1 MRLFT
6 VNLCLKDW
14 PCLVVGGGTVAIPK
28 AKRMIEAGAKVTVIA
43 PDIKEE
49 LPGATLIRR
58 EGRIEDLEGMRLA
71 MFATSDRELNARLYQ
86 EALRRGILAA
96 AVDDLD
102 NCDFYMPAVMTRGD
116 LEIAVSTSGTCP
128 AYSVWVRD
136 RLAELVDDSYGT
148 ALAWFAGLRERLRPI
163 PMGRR
168 GALYRALLGRDFLS
182 RFRKGEVDA
191 WADEAEGVIAD
202 KEPTASRA

>member
-14 PCLVVGGGTVAIPK
+14 PCLVVGGGIVAIPK
-28 AKRMIEAGAKVTVIA
+28 AKRMIEAGARVTVIA
-43 PDIKEE
+43 PEIKED

-58 EGRIEDLEGMRLA
+58 EARVEDLEGMRLA
-71 MFATSDRELNARLYQ
+71 MFATSDRELNATLYQ
-86 EALRRGILAA
+86 EALKRGILAA

-102 NCDFYMPAVMTRGD
+102 HCDFYMPAVMMRGD

-136 RLAELVDDSYGT
+136 RLLEVVDDSYGV
-148 ALAWFAGLRERLRPI
+148 ALSWFASLRERLRPI

-168 GALYRALLGRDFLS
+168 GALYRALLSRDFLP
-182 RFRKGEVDA
+182 RFRRAEVEA
-191 WADEAEGVIAD
+191 WAEEAEEVIA
-202 KEPTASRA
+202 KQA

>member
-1 MRLFT
+1 MQLFT
-6 VNLCLKDW
+6 VNMCIEDW
-14 PCLVVGGGTVAIPK
+14 PCLIVGGGTIAIPK
-28 AKRMIEAGAKVTVIA
+28 AKRMLEAGAKVTVIA
-43 PDIKEE
+43 PDIKAD

-58 EGRIEDLEGMRLA
+58 EGRIEDLEGVRLA

-102 NCDFYMPAVMTRGD
+102 NCDFYMPAVMRRGD
-116 LEIAVSTSGTCP
+116 LEIAVSTGGTCP

-136 RLAELVDDSYGT
+136 RLAELIDDSYGT
-148 ALAWFAGLRERLRPI
+148 ALGWFAGLRQRLRVF

-168 GALYRALLGRDFLS
+168 GALYRALLARDFLS
-182 RFRKGEVDA
+182 RFRRGEVAA
-191 WADEAEGVIAD
+191 WADEAEGVIAEAGEAA
-202 KEPTASRA
+202 KIG